1 MRSTHLLVVACL
13 LAFTGC
19 EPGGEPDDDRI
30 VKAGEYEVTAPELV
44 MRASPDGEPLGRL
57 YRGEVMDVHEVT
69 EDGWAFGFA
78 GGDVQACVW
87 TRYLD
92 SAPRATIFNFR
103 EDETGPHAAT
113 CLDEVDDEEQR
124 NAGRDAEAFAS
135 RVSADGEVGTPVI
148 TDCDSAHYW
157 DNWDWDAGA
166 GLGPATGKLDRGTEV
181 HWRYVT
187 IDGNGVMARIG
198 EDDWV
203 FVARSCVPL
212 EP

>member
-1 MRSTHLLVVACL
+1 MKWTHALVPVCL

-44 MRASPDGEPLGRL
+44 IRASVDGEPLGRL
-57 YRGEVMDVHEVT
+57 YRGDVMDVHEVT

-78 GGDVQACVW
+78 GGSVQACVW

-92 SAPRATIFNFR
+92 VAENATIFNFR
-103 EDETGPHAAT
+103 EDAEPGPHADL
-113 CLDEVDDEEQR
+113 CLGETGEERDEQ
-124 NAGRDAEAFAS
+124 GTSAFAS
-135 RVSADGEVGTPVI
+135 RVSADGEAGTPAI
-148 TDCDSAHYW
+148 TDCDYSHFW
-157 DNWDWDAGA
+157 DNWDWEAGA

-198 EDDWV
+198 GDDWV
-203 FVARSCVPL
+203 FIARPCIPL

>member
-1 MRSTHLLVVACL
+1 MKWTHALVPACL

-30 VKAGEYEVTAPELV
+30 VAGEYEVTAPELV
-44 MRASPDGEPLGRL
+44 IHASVDGEPLGRL
-57 YRGEVMDVHEVT
+57 YRGDVMDVHEVT
-69 EDGWAFGFA
+69 ADGWAFGFA

-92 SAPRATIFNFR
+92 TAANATIFNFE
-103 EDETGPHAAT
+103 EDAEPGPHAELCVGEARGG
-113 CLDEVDDEEQR
+113 DEPDT
-124 NAGRDAEAFAS
+124 EAFAS
-135 RVSADGEVGTPVI
+135 KVSADGDSGTPVI
-148 TDCDSAHYW
+148 TDCDYSHYW
-157 DNWDWDAGA
+157 DNWDWEAGA

-198 EDDWV
+198 DDDWV
-203 FVARSCVPL
+203 FIARPCIPL